1 MWNDVKLM
9 NHFINPAKLVICL
22 LLLGY
27 GQPVLSSVIGNEP
40 DVEALWHRYLSD
52 DARKSPVI
60 QYPFERCFKL
70 ASAKYSIPLS
80 LLLAVSRGES
90 NFNPRAK
97 SDRNCHGLMQIL
109 WPQTA
114 KHLGIFQLDALY
126 DPCTNILAG
135 ARYLRELLDRYDG
148 NLHLTLAAY
157 NYGPNRIG
165 KNPVSSSIPQGAQWY
180 SSYIY
185 HHLKHILR
193 GASASAAASE
203 SGRRP
208 RYNPGQQIEIITF
221 TKPYRAAGFYQYLK
235 EKAPGLNL
243 DWYRMGLGRYQVV
256 MLYTD
261 ERTLEN
267 GKRKLRN
274 LGIRVKGGLNQGR
287 W

>member
-1 MWNDVKLM
+1 
-9 NHFINPAKLVICL
+9 
-22 LLLGY
+22 
-27 GQPVLSSVIGNEP
+27 
-40 DVEALWHRYLSD
+40 
-52 DARKSPVI
+52 
-60 QYPFERCFKL
+60 
-70 ASAKYSIPLS
+70 
-80 LLLAVSRGES
+80 
-90 NFNPRAK
+90 
-97 SDRNCHGLMQIL
+97 MQIL

-157 NYGPNRIG
+157 NYGPNRIR
-165 KNPVSSSIPQGAQWY
+165 KNSVSSSIPQGARWY

-193 GASASAAASE
+193 GATASAAASGAG
-203 SGRRP
+203 GRL
-208 RYNPGQQIEIITF
+208 RYDPGHRLEIITF

-235 EKAPGLNL
+235 ERAPGLNL

-256 MLYTD
+256 MRYTD
-261 ERTLEN
+261 QRTLEN

-274 LGIRVKGGLNQGR
+274 LGIEVRGR
-287 W
+287 

>member
-1 MWNDVKLM
+1 MIHPSKNFTKLM
-9 NHFINPAKLVICL
+9 ICL

-27 GQPVLSSVIGNEP
+27 GQPVFSAVKSSEP
-40 DVEALWHRYLSD
+40 DVGALWDQYLSD

-70 ASAKYSIPLS
+70 ASARYSLPLS

-114 KHLGIFQLDALY
+114 KHLGIYQLDALY

-135 ARYLRELLDRYDG
+135 GRYLRELLDRYDG

-157 NYGPNRIG
+157 NYGPTRIR
-165 KNPVSSSIPQGAQWY
+165 KNSDSGSIPQGAQWY
-180 SSYIY
+180 SGYIY
-185 HHLKHILR
+185 HHLQHILR
-193 GASASAAASE
+193 GATAPAAS
-203 SGRRP
+203 SGSGGRL
-208 RYNPGQQIEIITF
+208 RYNPKQQLEIITF
-221 TKPYRAAGFYQYLK
+221 TKPYRAAGFCQYLK
-235 EKAPGLNL
+235 ERAPGLNL

-267 GKRKLRN
+267 GKKKLRK
-274 LGIRVKGGLNQGR
+274 LGIRAKGMQRNR
-287 W
+287 

>member
-1 MWNDVKLM
+1 M
-9 NHFINPAKLVICL
+9 ICL

-27 GQPVLSSVIGNEP
+27 GQPVFSAVKSIEP
-40 DVEALWHRYLSD
+40 AVEALWDRYLSD

-70 ASAKYSIPLS
+70 AARKYSLPVS

-114 KHLGIFQLDALY
+114 KHLGIYQLDALY

-135 ARYLRELLDRYDG
+135 AKYLRELLDRYDG

-157 NYGPNRIG
+157 NYGPGRIR
-165 KNPVSSSIPQGAQWY
+165 KNSDSGSIPQGAQWY

-193 GASASAAASE
+193 GATASAAT
-203 SGRRP
+203 SGSGGRL
-208 RYNPGQQIEIITF
+208 RYDPGQQLEIITF
-221 TKPYRAAGFYQYLK
+221 TKPYRAAGFYQHLK
-235 EKAPGLNL
+235 ARAPGLNL

-261 ERTLEN
+261 ERALEN
-267 GKRKLRN
+267 GKKKLRN
-274 LGIRVKGGLNQGR
+274 LGIEVKGR
-287 W
+287 